1 MLGGNVM
8 PPAAAQAWASAGYT
22 HARPGF
28 FSCIIEEG
36 WPVPQLEPVVRVYP
50 QLLTLFWLRRSAV
63 LSRSGRTNSENR
75 TGPHSIRG
83 ITPRRRHRT
92 VMLP

>member
-50 QLLTLFWLRRSAV
+50 QLLALLLAEAIRSAV
-63 LSRSGRTNSENR
+63 PVRED
-75 TGPHSIRG
+75 
-83 ITPRRRHRT
+83 
-92 VMLP
+92 